1 MKKTVTEIQEILKE
15 RIKVRSEA
23 RKEVLKKYEGRSYEQ
38 TTSANFKPLAS
49 DIIQDPKHW
58 PEWKLND
65 RMQVIRR

>member
-1 MKKTVTEIQEILKE
+1 MKKTVKDIQEILRE

-23 RKEVLKKYEGRSYEQ
+23 RKERMKKYEDRSYEQ
-38 TTSANFKPLAS
+38 PTSANFKPLAS

-65 RMQVIRR
+65 RMQVIRC